1 METAS
6 APLPAKWV
14 DIQQKTFTN
23 WVNEQLKPTGEQ
35 VHDLRADLCNGLKL
49 ISLVEVLQNKAG
61 GPGPSRGLRRIRN
74 PLNQHQYLENVQVA
88 LNAIAADNVKL
99 VNIGIGT
106 GWQTGRGRRM
116 AMRYGRIRSTITL
129 FHR

>member
-1 METAS
+1 MATDLAISHKLVVFFFFEIKFVFS
-6 APLPAKWV
+6 LWYFV
-14 DIQQKTFTN
+14 C
-23 WVNEQLKPTGEQ
+23 Q

-99 VNIGIGT
+99 VNIGRCLNLYRNIIEV
-106 GWQTGRGRRM
+106 
-116 AMRYGRIRSTITL
+116 AM
-129 FHR
+129 FF